1 MKCEVFPF
9 RVKLRNPL
17 TVKQVSLR
25 FRDGYLISLTS
36 DDITGW
42 GEASPLP
49 AWSRVGVLE
58 VGEELHRAEEK
69 INSSDFRGFDEGI
82 DGLVH
87 TSYGHASLTG
97 AWADMQ
103 AQQSGRSLVDDLL
116 HRQGL
121 QPVSIENSAKDEHES
136 DLTVPASTTV
146 SASIENSTKY
156 EAGRGVFDDDSKS
169 ARIVRVNTLISAV
182 ELGEV
187 EKQADAAVNAGFD
200 TVKLKVGFKAPDIDV
215 QRVKVARSALGVK
228 PELRLDANQSWQLDT
243 AVYVLSNVR
252 SCNISFCEDPV
263 STTPCG
269 MSAIAEVERASGVRT
284 AVDEPIRSVADVEAA
299 VATGVR
305 MIVVKP
311 QALGGPEKALKIIKR
326 AYDAGADVVVTSF
339 MDTAIGVTH
348 AFHIAA
354 AADQLARYSGMS
366 LLAHGIATGT
376 LIVGD
381 VATPL
386 PVESGFM
393 RVPSVVGLGVAAH
406 KPVG

>member
-1 MKCEVFPF
+1 MQCEVFPF

-17 TVKQVSLR
+17 TVKQASLR

-49 AWSRVGVLE
+49 AWSRVGISE
-58 VGEELHRAEEK
+58 VGEELRRAKEK

-82 DGLVH
+82 DGLVY
-87 TSYGHASLTG
+87 TSYGHAGLTG
-97 AWADMQ
+97 AWADMR
-103 AQQSGRSLVDDLL
+103 AQQSGRPLVDDLL

-121 QPVSIENSAKDEHES
+121 QSVSLENGAKHEHES
-136 DLTVPASTTV
+136 DLTAPASATV
-146 SASIENSTKY
+146 GASIENSTKH
-156 EAGRGVFDDDSKS
+156 EAGRGVFDDCKS
-169 ARIVRVNTLISAV
+169 ARVVRVNALISAV
-182 ELGEV
+182 ELSEV

-215 QRVKVARSALGVK
+215 QRAKVARSALGVK
-228 PELRLDANQSWQLDT
+228 PELRLDANQSWQSDT
-243 AVYVLSNVR
+243 AVYVLSNVQ
-252 SCNISFCEDPV
+252 SCDISFCEDPV
-263 STTPCG
+263 STSPCG
-269 MSAIAEVERASGVRT
+269 MSSIAEVEKASGVRT

-299 VATGVR
+299 VAAGVR

-326 AYDAGADVVVTSF
+326 AYNAGADVVVTSF

-366 LLAHGIATGT
+366 LLAHGIATGS

-381 VATPL
+381 VAPPL
-386 PVESGFM
+386 PVESGFI
-393 RVPSVVGLGVAAH
+393 RVPGVVGLGVVAH
-406 KPVG
+406 EPVG